1 LLGDWGSPALLSQ
14 QNNQLVKLSVHTET
28 SPATFAFFFS
38 ALLLLLMLLFPL
50 APRSSRFSRSEI
62 IQQSHLPLH

>member
-38 ALLLLLMLLFPL
+38 ALLLLLLFPL
-50 APRSSRFSRSEI
+50 APCSSRFSRSEI
-62 IQQSHLPLH
+62 IQQSQLPLH